1 MKKISLQFKIGK
13 RYEIDYYLIEEQQKW
28 SLNMGKDSHSQ

>member
-13 RYEIDYYLIEEQQKW
+13 RYEIDYYLIEEQAE
-28 SLNMGKDSHSQ
+28 MVT